1 MNAVLGIELGLD
13 GATSV
18 LTSTGDLVIIHDH
31 PTLQDGP
38 AGRRS
43 VKAILLSEI
52 IANTGAT
59 MAYIEYVGARPGEAP
74 SGAFSF
80 GRSRGVVEGICA
92 ALNVRLRFLT
102 PPQWK
107 RAVSLPPGK
116 ENAKDLSRSMAITRW
131 PAHTNLFA
139 LKKHNG
145 RSDAVLIA
153 VAGMML
159 DGRLA

>member
-1 MNAVLGIELGLD
+1 MNAVLGIDLGLD

-52 IANTGAT
+52 IAKTGAT
-59 MAYIEYVGARPGEAP
+59 TAYIEYVGSRPGEAP

-92 ALNVRLRFLT
+92 ALNVRVRFLT

-107 RAVSLPPGK
+107 RAVSPGK

-139 LKKHNG
+139 LKKHNS
-145 RSDAVLIA
+145 RSDTALIA
-153 VAGMML
+153 VAGMRL

>member
-1 MNAVLGIELGLD
+1 MNAVLGIDLGLD

-18 LTSTGDLVIIHDH
+18 LTSTGDPVIIHDH

-43 VKAILLSEI
+43 VNAILLSEI

-80 GRSRGVVEGICA
+80 GRSR
-92 ALNVRLRFLT
+92 
-102 PPQWK
+102 P
-107 RAVSLPPGK
+107 
-116 ENAKDLSRSMAITRW
+116 
-131 PAHTNLFA
+131 
-139 LKKHNG
+139 
-145 RSDAVLIA
+145 
-153 VAGMML
+153 
-159 DGRLA
+159 